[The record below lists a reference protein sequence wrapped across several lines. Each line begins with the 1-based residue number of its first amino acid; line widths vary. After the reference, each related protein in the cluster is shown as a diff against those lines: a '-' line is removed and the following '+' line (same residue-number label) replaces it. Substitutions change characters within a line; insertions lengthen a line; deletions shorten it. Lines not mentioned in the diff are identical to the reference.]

1 MVLSG
6 WLFFLSFA
14 FTFGGR
20 RKATNKSQPKDKNHD
35 DQRLRLAHVGGKWV
49 FVLPAVDLFLVSILC
64 FLLKKKKE
72 NDGKR
77 ETKVWRGKRTK
88 TRIFLMWASLRRI
101 NPAGQNIGW
110 KKREKKNH
118 MALALFF
125 FSPFFF
131 LILCGPA
138 IIFPP
143 PGGRPIFIFIL
154 TCLRQWWKIKVGRK
168 RLWAALKGMLDFY

>member
-1 MVLSG
+1 MKEWSRRLLKAFLYLEPPWSFHLKFPSDQHFFSLPDSFSILLAPAGRNQKGRGKRKKLVRWKNFHFANHWPSPFSTR
-6 WLFFLSFA
+6 WQFLSFGNLSVVKW
-14 FTFGGR
+14 GG
-20 RKATNKSQPKDKNHD
+20 PME
-35 DQRLRLAHVGGKWV
+35 
-49 FVLPAVDLFLVSILC
+49 VSKI
-64 FLLKKKKE
+64 
-72 NDGKR
+72 R
-77 ETKVWRGKRTK
+77 PI
-88 TRIFLMWASLRRI
+88 RI
-101 NPAGQNIGW
+101 W